1 MAIAARVT
9 IEEAAPIHVMIPPV
23 SNLHKTVPVI
33 PSGWVEDRLINTSGV
48 INTAYRISATARFT
62 SR

>member
-9 IEEAAPIHVMIPPV
+9 IEETAPTHATLAPV

-33 PSGWVEDRLINTSGV
+33 PSGWVEVSLINTSGA

-62 SR
+62 TR